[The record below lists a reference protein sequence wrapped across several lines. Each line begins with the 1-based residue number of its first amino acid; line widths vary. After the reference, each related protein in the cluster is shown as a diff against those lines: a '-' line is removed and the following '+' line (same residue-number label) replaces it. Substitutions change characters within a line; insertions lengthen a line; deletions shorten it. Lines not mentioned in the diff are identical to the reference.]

1 MRHVKY
7 TMPLRMRGELFSPHN
22 PLIFCP
28 ERNQDRFII
37 AKKFNQ
43 NREHSKLWRILNTHY
58 VAYECKGCKI
68 IVLELKIEE
77 KKFRKAKME
86 AIEITNRVPLSNQFS
101 S

>member
-1 MRHVKY
+1 MADSKH
-7 TMPLRMRGELFSPHN
+7 PLCGL
-22 PLIFCP
+22 
-28 ERNQDRFII
+28 
-37 AKKFNQ
+37 
-43 NREHSKLWRILNTHY
+43 RIQ
-58 VAYECKGCKI
+58 GCKI